1 MHARTDF
8 AHAAAIERIL
18 RANGVTS
25 MPSGSGDRSH
35 HLGDGPLWGRGPA
48 PVVGSQSLRAA
59 RPQSGGC

>member
-18 RANGVTS
+18 RANGVVS
-25 MPSGSGDRSH
+25 MPSGGVDRS

-48 PVVGSQSLRAA
+48 PVVGSQSLRAT
-59 RPQSGGC
+59 RSQSGGC

>member
-18 RANGVTS
+18 TANGVTS

>member
-18 RANGVTS
+18 RANAVAS

-35 HLGDGPLWGRGPA
+35 PGDGPLWGRGPA